1 VIQSAL
7 DVSSAWYQVCDEIR
21 SQTTGLTPS
30 NAVWIFPSL
39 ESALIEVSFLLADR
53 EREMGGVRNVVVYP
67 RSSDPSLESLASYLS
82 SAGLDIRALSEKDFA
97 DSGVWLQ
104 PVKASCLLVALTE
117 NDRFNGR
124 VRNVDGVLDAVSAS
138 GNKLP
143 CLRVSFES
151 LAYRKTKP
159 KPFEI
164 LINVQVNGVAVVLM
178 GDRFRLNP
186 RMAPFSMT
194 QASLREFMLVHAL
207 SNGTIDRDKIEEFE
221 SILPPAFRPVF
232 APGDSRLLDR
242 AIWIAT
248 GIDGSFLRD
257 RILQI
262 IERDFSASKQVVE
275 IGLGTLSGCWGADA
289 DLSTGFAIA
298 DERRQ
303 DWLRARGMDPL
314 EIRGTMIL
322 SSRAIEVIRTS
333 EWQRV
338 IGEAAK

>member
-21 SQTTGLTPS
+21 SQTTGLTPA

-53 EREMGGVRNVVVYP
+53 EREMGGVRNVAVYP
-67 RSSDPSLESLASYLS
+67 RSCDPALESMASYLS

-97 DSGVWLQ
+97 DSGVWLP

-151 LAYRKTKP
+151 LAYEKLKP

-164 LINVQVNGVAVVLM
+164 FINVQVNGAAVVLM

-194 QASLREFMLVHAL
+194 QASLREFMSVRAL
-207 SNGTIDRDKIEEFE
+207 STGTIDRNK
-221 SILPPAFRPVF
+221 V
-232 APGDSRLLDR
+232 
-242 AIWIAT
+242 
-248 GIDGSFLRD
+248 
-257 RILQI
+257 
-262 IERDFSASKQVVE
+262 
-275 IGLGTLSGCWGADA
+275 
-289 DLSTGFAIA
+289 
-298 DERRQ
+298 
-303 DWLRARGMDPL
+303 
-314 EIRGTMIL
+314 
-322 SSRAIEVIRTS
+322 
-333 EWQRV
+333 
-338 IGEAAK
+338 

>member
-1 VIQSAL
+1 
-7 DVSSAWYQVCDEIR
+7 
-21 SQTTGLTPS
+21 
-30 NAVWIFPSL
+30 
-39 ESALIEVSFLLADR
+39 
-53 EREMGGVRNVVVYP
+53 
-67 RSSDPSLESLASYLS
+67 
-82 SAGLDIRALSEKDFA
+82 
-97 DSGVWLQ
+97 
-104 PVKASCLLVALTE
+104 
-117 NDRFNGR
+117 
-124 VRNVDGVLDAVSAS
+124 
-138 GNKLP
+138 
-143 CLRVSFES
+143 
-151 LAYRKTKP
+151 
-159 KPFEI
+159 
-164 LINVQVNGVAVVLM
+164 
-178 GDRFRLNP
+178 
-186 RMAPFSMT
+186 MAPFSMT